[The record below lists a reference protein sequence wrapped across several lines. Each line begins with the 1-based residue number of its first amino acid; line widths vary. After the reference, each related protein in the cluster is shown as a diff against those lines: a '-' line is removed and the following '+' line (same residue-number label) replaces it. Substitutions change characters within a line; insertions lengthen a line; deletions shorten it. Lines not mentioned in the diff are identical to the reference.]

1 MISSKDN
8 DEERIMHSK
17 SDNTEIMI
25 IDKANE
31 IIGNR
36 LESLLNRYH
45 IELEMSV
52 SDTDLIFDCV
62 H

>member
-1 MISSKDN
+1 
-8 DEERIMHSK
+8 MHSK

-31 IIGNR
+31 IIRKR

-45 IELEMSV
+45 IELETSV

>member
-17 SDNTEIMI
+17 SDYTEIMI

-31 IIGNR
+31 IIGKR

-45 IELEMSV
+45 IELETSV

>member
-1 MISSKDN
+1 MISSKDS

-31 IIGNR
+31 IIGKR

-45 IELEMSV
+45 IELETSV

>member
-31 IIGNR
+31 TIGKR

-45 IELEMSV
+45 IELETSV

>member
-1 MISSKDN
+1 
-8 DEERIMHSK
+8 MHSK

-31 IIGNR
+31 IIGKR

-45 IELEMSV
+45 IELETSV

>member
-31 IIGNR
+31 IIGKR

-45 IELEMSV
+45 IELETSV

>member
-17 SDNTEIMI
+17 SDYTEIMI

-31 IIGNR
+31 IIGKC

-45 IELEMSV
+45 IELETSV